1 MTTQVTKPRNLTNE
15 EQDKLSTLEDHKQ
28 EKSKLLVQKKEI
40 FQAKLEK
47 ALSVETDRKLINIE
61 EEKIENLGKS

>member
-15 EQDKLSTLEDHKQ
+15 EQDKLSTLEDPKQ